1 MFPGRGGAVSRSLL
15 PHSVAALKKLDH
27 PAHSN
32 AHPDARSAA
41 AMAFG
46 LILKM
51 GMLFQKVRNTFDAD
65 TQTKLLR

>member
-1 MFPGRGGAVSRSLL
+1 MFPARGGGVSRSLL
-15 PHSVAALKKLDH
+15 PHSVEALKRPDY

-32 AHPDARSAA
+32 AHPDARSSAA
-41 AMAFG
+41 IAFV

-65 TQTKLLR
+65 TQTNPLR

>member
-1 MFPGRGGAVSRSLL
+1 VE
-15 PHSVAALKKLDH
+15 ALKRPDY

-32 AHPDARSAA
+32 AHPDARSSAA
-41 AMAFG
+41 IAFV

-65 TQTKLLR
+65 TQTNPLR